1 MNKCCAEWWRIMCPF
16 YVTYVRSS
24 SPIPTSSLPPSLL
37 DLTYTTIR
45 TTIREKSHMSA
56 RCKHAAA
63 SLPPSY
69 TYIRVIIRDEV
80 KMKWSNV
87 NSSSMLNFE
96 DRFRTLLFLIST
108 KTHINPDLSHTLVVL
123 NARASRKSSA
133 HLEWVRKTHVCGQ
146 R

>member
-1 MNKCCAEWWRIMCPF
+1 MLSGGALCAHSTLL
-16 YVTYVRSS
+16 TYVAALYQHRF
-24 SPIPTSSLPPSLL
+24 LL
-37 DLTYTTIR
+37 HCSILRTTTIR